1 MEYGII
7 SIAIPL
13 LTIILAIVT
22 KDVIVSLLG
31 GIFVGLLVLNNFSLL
46 NTTVALFDG
55 IIAQFAQGWITKTL
69 LFMLLV
75 GAIIRILSDAGA
87 VERFVAYLSLKS
99 KRIDSPKGAMLLAYV
114 IGLVIFIESSITSMV
129 AATVAKPLCDKNH
142 VSRAKLAYICDSTS
156 APVCT
161 LIPLNGWGALLLG
174 LIAAAIESHVITGDA
189 VTLLV
194 EAIVFN
200 FYAWVTLLIVLLVIL
215 FNINIG
221 PMKYAKA
228 KVYENKHIDTNIKPS
243 LWHMVL
249 PIVVVVAMVPLAL
262 IYTGK
267 GDMFAGSGST
277 SVYYATIVT
286 LIFMYFYFVPTKNIS
301 HKNFFLSLYKGMGE
315 MLPVTLILLFAI
327 YIGQVIGDL
336 GTAKYIAH
344 LLDGNIA
351 PMLIP
356 LLVFVVSA
364 ITAFSTGTSWGTFS
378 IMLPIALALGATMDL
393 YIPLLIAAVMSG
405 GVFGDHASPI
415 SDTTIISSMAAGCD
429 HIEHV
434 RTQMPYALM
443 GGFLAG
449 VAFLVSGWA
458 LI

>member
-1 MEYGII
+1 
-7 SIAIPL
+7 
-13 LTIILAIVT
+13 
-22 KDVIVSLLG
+22 
-31 GIFVGLLVLNNFSLL
+31 LLVLNDFSFL
-46 NTTVALFDG
+46 NTIVALFDG

-87 VERFVAYLSLKS
+87 VDRFVAYLSLKS
-99 KRIDSPKGAMLLAYV
+99 ERIDSPKGAMLLAYFV
-114 IGLVIFIESSITSMV
+114 GVVIFIESSITSMV
-129 AATVAKPLCDKNH
+129 AATVAKPLCDKNN
-142 VSRAKLAYICDSTS
+142 VSREKLAYICDSTS

-161 LIPLNGWGALLLG
+161 LVPLNGWGALLLG
-174 LIAAAIESHVITGDA
+174 LIVAAVDAHVITGDA
-189 VTLLV
+189 VSLLV

-200 FYAWVTLLIVLLVIL
+200 FYAWVTLIIVLLVIL

-228 KVYENKHIDTNIKPS
+228 KVFENQHIATDVKPS
-243 LWHMVL
+243 LWHMLL

-262 IYTGK
+262 LYTGK
-267 GDMFAGSGST
+267 GDLFAGSGST

-301 HKNFFLSLYKGMGE
+301 HKNFFTSLYKGMGE

-327 YIGQVIGDL
+327 YIGDVIGDL
-336 GTAKYIAH
+336 GTAQFIAH
-344 LLDGNIA
+344 LLDGNIS

-356 LLVFVVSA
+356 LLVFLVSSA
-364 ITAFSTGTSWGTFS
+364 TAFATGTSWGTFS
-378 IMLPIALALGATMDL
+378 IMLPIALALGATMDIH
-393 YIPLLIAAVMSG
+393 IPLLIAAVMSG
-405 GVFGDHASPI
+405 GVFGDHTSPI

-434 RTQMPYALM
+434 RTQIPYALI

-449 VAFLVSGWA
+449 VAFLVSGWVLA
-458 LI
+458 